1 MSYCI
6 PCTPYNQFLSEYNN
20 ENDVNKSQ
28 QILFSQSKC
37 IQAQLK
43 CVTENINVS
52 LQNENKGNDKVITA
66 IQSNNDSMSM
76 YRTDYFYVIIKG
88 IIYFIILALFIY
100 FYGIYNLLENIKI
113 TAITV
118 QNNVIK
124 VKDSIKNKAIEV
136 KDTVKDV
143 GS

>member
-1 MSYCI
+1 MTYCNS
-6 PCTPYNQFLSEYNN
+6 CTPYSEFLSEYNN
-20 ENDVNKSQ
+20 ETDVNKSQ
-28 QILFSQSKC
+28 EILFSQSKC

-66 IQSNNDSMSM
+66 IQLNNDSMSM

-100 FYGIYNLLENIKI
+100 FYGIYNLLENIKT
-113 TAITV
+113 TAVTV
-118 QNNVIK
+118 KDTAIK
-124 VKDSIKNKAIEV
+124 VKDTIKNKVNDVNDV
-136 KDTVKDV
+136 KVNPI
-143 GS
+143 